1 MLPIVSRL
9 SQQAGK
15 LLNTTHELRILLVHV
30 RRCATHE
37 LIHNI
42 KTWHAI
48 GLLIHSEK
56 GIVSEIIMHTILLLS
71 SWHIEQKLR
80 VLTSLTQLKHAVAK
94 VRVSGLRVI
103 HDHLPTPEVRQ

>member
-1 MLPIVSRL
+1 MNDLLCVGQVTEVGGCLMDHGVVEEDLRVGQQPLRWLGLLLVLLRLKGSKQRVVRMLPIVSRL

-37 LIHNI
+37 LVHNI
-42 KTWHAI
+42 KTWHAV

-56 GIVSEIIMHTILLLS
+56 
-71 SWHIEQKLR
+71 
-80 VLTSLTQLKHAVAK
+80 
-94 VRVSGLRVI
+94 
-103 HDHLPTPEVRQ
+103 